1 MIEIK
6 ETLKKLISL
15 PGLSGY
21 EGPAREVIREAWQP
35 LVDEIS
41 VSPLGSLHALRRGSG
56 KEPRPS
62 ILLAAHMDA
71 IGLMVTGIQ
80 DGLLLF
86 TEVGGVDPRILP
98 GLRVTVHGKEDL
110 PAIVIQPPDYLLEP
124 SQRGKSVAME
134 YLFIDTGLEKEELS
148 KLVNIGDLV
157 SFAQEPL
164 ELSGKT
170 MVGHSLDNRIS
181 VAAITYC
188 LQELQ
193 HMKHSWDVWAVATI
207 QEEETLGGG
216 FTSPF
221 EINPSIAV
229 AIDVTF
235 AKGPGANDW
244 RTVGLSK
251 GPTLAWGPNAHPFVH
266 KKFKEIA
273 DQLEIPYQKEYIPK
287 HSGTDAYAMQ
297 VVAGGFPTMVIGI
310 PLRYMHTPVEMI
322 AMKDMERAGR
332 LMAETIVRLDVDFL
346 ENITWDEVKDE
357 NE

>member
-1 MIEIK
+1 MTDIK
-6 ETLKKLISL
+6 ELLMKLVRL

-21 EGPAREVIREAWQP
+21 EEPAREVIRDAWQP
-35 LVDEIS
+35 LVDEIK
-41 VSPLGSLHALRRGSG
+41 VSPIGSLHALKRGSG

-80 DGLLLF
+80 DGLLRF

-98 GLRVTVHGKEDL
+98 GLRVNVHAKRDL
-110 PAIVIQPPDYLLEP
+110 PGVVVQPPDYLLEP
-124 SQRGKSVAME
+124 SQRGKSVEMD
-134 YLFIDTGLEKEELS
+134 YLFIDTGLEADDIN
-148 KLVNIGDLV
+148 KLVKVGDLV
-157 SFAQEPL
+157 SFAQEPI

-170 MVGHSLDNRIS
+170 VVAHTLDNRIS
-181 VAAITYC
+181 VAAVTYC

-193 HMKHSWDVWAVATI
+193 HLKHEWDVWAVATV

-244 RTVGLSK
+244 RTVGLAK
-251 GPTLAWGPNAHPFVH
+251 GPTLAWGPNAHPYVH

-273 DQLEIPYQKEYIPK
+273 DQLDIPYQKEFIPK

-297 VVAGGFPTMVIGI
+297 VVAEGFPTMVIGI

-332 LMAETIVRLDVDFL
+332 LMAETIVRLDKDFM
-346 ENITWDEVKDE
+346 EKITWDEVKDE
-357 NE
+357 E

>member
-1 MIEIK
+1 MIEVK
-6 ETLKKLISL
+6 ETLKNLISL

-41 VSPLGSLHALRRGSG
+41 ISPLGSLHALRRGSG

-80 DGLLLF
+80 DGLLRF
-86 TEVGGVDPRILP
+86 TQVGGVDSRILP
-98 GLRVTVHGKEDL
+98 GLRVMVHGKENL
-110 PAIVIQPPDYLLEP
+110 PAIVVQPPDYLLEP
-124 SQRGKSVAME
+124 SQRGKSVEME
-134 YLFIDTGLEKEELS
+134 YLFIDTGLEADELS
-148 KLVNIGDLV
+148 KLVKIGDLV

-164 ELSGKT
+164 ELSGKII
-170 MVGHSLDNRIS
+170 VGHSLDNRIS

-193 HMKHSWDVWAVATI
+193 HLKHTWDVWAVATV
-207 QEEETLGGG
+207 QEEVILGGG

-221 EINPSIAV
+221 EIDPSIAV

-235 AKGPGANDW
+235 AKGPGTNDW

-251 GPTLAWGPNAHPFVH
+251 GPTLAWGPNIHPYVH
-266 KKFKEIA
+266 SKFKEIA
-273 DQLEIPYQKEYIPK
+273 DQLEIPYQNEYIPK

-297 VVAGGFPTMVIGI
+297 VVAGGFPTMVVGI
-310 PLRYMHTPVEMI
+310 PLRYMHTPVEMV
-322 AMKDMERAGR
+322 AMKDLERTGR
-332 LMAETIVRLDVDFL
+332 LLAETIVRLEVDFM
-346 ENITWDEVKDE
+346 EKITWDEVKDE
-357 NE
+357 NK

>member
-1 MIEIK
+1 MIDIK
-6 ETLKKLISL
+6 ELLMKLVTL

-21 EGPAREVIREAWQP
+21 EEPARDVIRNAWQP
-35 LVDEIS
+35 LVDEVK
-41 VSPLGSLHALRRGSG
+41 VSPIGSLHALKRGFA

-71 IGLMVTGIQ
+71 IGLMVTGTQ
-80 DGLLLF
+80 EGLLRF

-98 GLRVTVHGKEDL
+98 GLRVNVHAKKDVPG
-110 PAIVIQPPDYLLEP
+110 VVVQPPDYLLEP
-124 SQRGKSVAME
+124 SQRGKSVEMD
-134 YLFIDTGLEKEELS
+134 YLFIDTGLEDDELNE
-148 KLVNIGDLV
+148 LVKIGDLV
-157 SFAQEPL
+157 SFAQEPM

-170 MVGHSLDNRIS
+170 VVGHSLDNRIS

-193 HMKHSWDVWAVATI
+193 HLKHEWDVWAVATV

-244 RTVGLSK
+244 RTVGLAK
-251 GPTLAWGPNAHPFVH
+251 GPTLAWGPNAHPYVH

-273 DQLEIPYQKEYIPK
+273 DQLEIPYQKEFIPK

-297 VVAGGFPTMVIGI
+297 VVAEGFPTMVIGI

-332 LMAETIVRLDVDFL
+332 LMAETIVRLDNDFM
-346 ENITWDEVKDE
+346 EKITWDEVKDE
-357 NE
+357 E

>member
-1 MIEIK
+1 MTDLK

-21 EGPAREVIREAWQP
+21 EAPAREVIEAAWLP
-35 LVDEIS
+35 VVDEVS

-56 KEPRPS
+56 SEPRPS

-80 DGLLLF
+80 DGLLRF

-98 GLRVTVHGKEDL
+98 GLRVTVHGRKNL
-110 PAIVIQPPDYLLEP
+110 PAVVVQPADYLLEP
-124 SQRGKSVAME
+124 SQRGKSVAMD
-134 YLFIDTGLEKEELS
+134 YLFIDTGLEEIEVDEL
-148 KLVNIGDLV
+148 VRVGDLI

-170 MVGHSLDNRIS
+170 IVGHSLDNRIS

-193 HMKHSWDVWAVATI
+193 HMKHNWDVWAVATV

-221 EINPSIAV
+221 ELNPTIAV

-235 AKGPGANDW
+235 GKGPGANDW
-244 RTVGLSK
+244 RTVSLSK
-251 GPTLAWGPNAHPFVH
+251 GPTLGWGPNSHPYVH
-266 KKFKEIA
+266 KKFLDVAEE
-273 DQLEIPYQKEYIPK
+273 LEIPFQKEYIPR

-297 VVAGGFPTMVIGI
+297 VVAGGYPTMVIGI

-332 LMAETIVRLDVDFL
+332 LLAETIVRLEVDFMDK
-346 ENITWDEVKDE
+346 ITWDEVK
-357 NE
+357 NEE

>member
-1 MIEIK
+1 MTELK
-6 ETLKKLISL
+6 ETLKQLISL

-21 EGPAREVIREAWQP
+21 ESPAREVIRAAWEP

-41 VSPLGSLHALRRGSG
+41 VSPIGSLHALRRGTG
-56 KEPRPS
+56 PEPRPS

-80 DGLLLF
+80 EGLLRF

-98 GLRVTVHGKEDL
+98 GLRVTVHGRRDL
-110 PAIVIQPPDYLLEP
+110 PGLVVQPPDYLLEP
-124 SQRGKSVAME
+124 AQRGKSVGMD
-134 YLFIDTGLEKEELS
+134 YLFIDTGLEEDEVKEQ
-148 KLVNIGDLV
+148 VRIGDLA

-170 MVGHSLDNRIS
+170 IVGHSLDNRIS

-193 HMKHSWDVWAVATI
+193 HMVHSWDVWAVATA

-221 EINPSIAV
+221 EINPTVAV

-251 GPTLAWGPNAHPFVH
+251 GPTLAWGPNAHPYIH
-266 KKFKEIA
+266 KKFLDVAE
-273 DQLEIPYQKEYIPK
+273 QLEIPYQKEYVPR

-297 VVAGGFPTMVIGI
+297 VVAEGFPTMVIGI

-322 AMKDMERAGR
+322 ALKDMERAGR
-332 LMAETIVRLDVDFL
+332 LLAETIVRLEVDFM
-346 ENITWDEVKDE
+346 EKITWDEVKDE
-357 NE
+357 E

>member
-1 MIEIK
+1 MTEIK

-21 EGPAREVIREAWQP
+21 EEPARNVIKDAWFP

-41 VSPLGSLHALRRGSG
+41 VSALGSLHAFRRGCG
-56 KEPRPS
+56 AEPRPS

-80 DGLLLF
+80 DGLLRF

-98 GLRVTVHGKEDL
+98 GLRVTVHGTKDM
-110 PAIVIQPPDYLLEP
+110 PGVVVQPPDYLLEP
-124 SQRGKSVAME
+124 SQRGKSVAMD
-134 YLFIDTGLEKEELS
+134 YLFIDIGLEEEQ
-148 KLVNIGDLV
+148 VNQSVKIGDLV
-157 SFAQEPL
+157 SFAQVPL

-170 MVGHSLDNRIS
+170 VVGHSLDNRIS
-181 VAAITYC
+181 VMAITYC

-193 HMKHSWDVWAVATI
+193 HMKHTWDVWAVATV

-216 FTSPF
+216 FTSPY

-244 RTVGLSK
+244 RTVGLAK
-251 GPTLAWGPNAHPFVH
+251 GPTLAWGPNAHPYVH
-266 KKFKEIA
+266 KKFKEVA
-273 DQLEIPYQKEYIPK
+273 DQLEIPYQKEFVPK

-297 VVAGGFPTMVIGI
+297 VVADGFPTMVIGI

-332 LMAETIVRLDVDFL
+332 LLAETIVRLDVDFMDK
-346 ENITWDEVKDE
+346 ITWDEVKDE
-357 NE
+357 EE

>member
-1 MIEIK
+1 MTDLK

-21 EGPAREVIREAWQP
+21 EAPAREVIEAAWLP
-35 LVDEIS
+35 MVDQVS

-56 KEPRPS
+56 PEPRPS

-80 DGLLLF
+80 DGLLRF

-98 GLRVTVHGKEDL
+98 GLRVSVHGRKDL
-110 PAIVIQPPDYLLEP
+110 PAVVVQPTDYLLEP
-124 SQRGKSVAME
+124 SQRGKSVAMD
-134 YLFIDTGLEKEELS
+134 YLFIDTGLEGKEVDEI
-148 KLVNIGDLV
+148 VRVGDLV

-164 ELSGKT
+164 ELSGRT
-170 MVGHSLDNRIS
+170 IVGHSLDNRIS

-193 HMKHSWDVWAVATI
+193 HMNHKWDVWAVATV

-221 EINPSIAV
+221 ELNPTIAV

-235 AKGPGANDW
+235 GKGPGANDW
-244 RTVGLSK
+244 RTVSLSK
-251 GPTLAWGPNAHPFVH
+251 GPTLGWGPNAHPYVH
-266 KKFKEIA
+266 KKFLEVA
-273 DQLEIPYQKEYIPK
+273 EELEIPFQKEYIPR

-297 VVAGGFPTMVIGI
+297 VVAGGYPTMVIGI

-332 LMAETIVRLDVDFL
+332 LLAETIVRLEVDFMD
-346 ENITWDEVKDE
+346 NITWDEVMDE
-357 NE
+357 E

>member
-1 MIEIK
+1 MTELK

-21 EGPAREVIREAWQP
+21 ETPAREVIREAWEP

-41 VSPLGSLHALRRGSG
+41 VSPIGSLHALRRGTG
-56 KEPRPS
+56 AEPRPS

-71 IGLMVTGIQ
+71 IGLMITGIQ
-80 DGLLLF
+80 DGLLRF

-98 GLRVTVHGKEDL
+98 GLRVTVHGRKDL
-110 PAIVIQPPDYLLEP
+110 PGLVVQPPDYLLDP

-134 YLFIDTGLEKEELS
+134 HLFIDIGLEEDEVNELIR
-148 KLVNIGDLV
+148 IGDLA

-170 MVGHSLDNRIS
+170 IVGHSLDNRIS

-193 HMKHSWDVWAVATI
+193 HMLPTWDVWAVATV

-221 EINPSIAV
+221 KINPSVAV

-244 RTVGLSK
+244 RTVGLAK
-251 GPTLAWGPNAHPFVH
+251 GPTLAWGPNVHPYIH
-266 KKFKEIA
+266 KKFLDVAE
-273 DQLEIPYQKEYIPK
+273 QLEIPYQKEFVPR

-297 VVAGGFPTMVIGI
+297 VVAGGYPTMVVGI

-322 AMKDMERAGR
+322 ALKDMERAGR
-332 LMAETIVRLDVDFL
+332 LLAETIVRLEVDFMDK
-346 ENITWDEVKDE
+346 ITWDEVKDE
-357 NE
+357 E

>member
-1 MIEIK
+1 MTDLK

-21 EGPAREVIREAWQP
+21 EAPAREVIEAAWLP
-35 LVDEIS
+35 MVDEVS

-56 KEPRPS
+56 PEPRPS

-80 DGLLLF
+80 DGLLRF

-98 GLRVTVHGKEDL
+98 GLRVTVHGRKDL
-110 PAIVIQPPDYLLEP
+110 PAVVVQPADYLLEP
-124 SQRGKSVAME
+124 SQRGKSVAMD
-134 YLFIDTGLEKEELS
+134 YLFIDTGLEESEVDELV
-148 KLVNIGDLV
+148 KVGDLV

-170 MVGHSLDNRIS
+170 IVGHSLDNRIS

-193 HMKHSWDVWAVATI
+193 HMKHKWDVWAVATV

-221 EINPSIAV
+221 ELNPTIAV

-235 AKGPGANDW
+235 GKGPGANDW
-244 RTVGLSK
+244 RTVSLSK
-251 GPTLAWGPNAHPFVH
+251 GPTLGWGPNAHPYVH
-266 KKFKEIA
+266 KKFLEVA
-273 DQLEIPYQKEYIPK
+273 EDLEIPFQKEYIPR

-297 VVAGGFPTMVIGI
+297 VVAGGYPTMVIGI

-332 LMAETIVRLDVDFL
+332 LLAETIVRLEVDFMDK
-346 ENITWDEVKDE
+346 ITWDEVKDE
-357 NE
+357 E

>member
-1 MIEIK
+1 MTDLK

-21 EGPAREVIREAWQP
+21 EAPAREVIEAAWLP
-35 LVDEIS
+35 MVDEVS
-41 VSPLGSLHALRRGSG
+41 VSLLGSLHALRRGSG
-56 KEPRPS
+56 SEPRPS

-80 DGLLLF
+80 DGLLRF

-98 GLRVTVHGKEDL
+98 GLRVTVHGRKNL
-110 PAIVIQPPDYLLEP
+110 PAVVVQPADYLLEP
-124 SQRGKSVAME
+124 SQRGKSVAMD
-134 YLFIDTGLEKEELS
+134 YLFIDTGLEEIEVDEL
-148 KLVNIGDLV
+148 VRVGDLI

-170 MVGHSLDNRIS
+170 IVGHSLDNRIS

-193 HMKHSWDVWAVATI
+193 HMKHNWDVWAVATV

-221 EINPSIAV
+221 ELNPTIAV

-235 AKGPGANDW
+235 GKGPGANDW
-244 RTVGLSK
+244 RTVSLSK
-251 GPTLAWGPNAHPFVH
+251 GPTLGWGPNAHPYVH
-266 KKFKEIA
+266 KKFLDVAEE
-273 DQLEIPYQKEYIPK
+273 LEIPFQKEYIPR

-297 VVAGGFPTMVIGI
+297 VVAGGYPTMVIGI

-332 LMAETIVRLDVDFL
+332 LLAETIVRLEVDFMDK
-346 ENITWDEVKDE
+346 ITWDEVKDE
-357 NE
+357 E

>member
-1 MIEIK
+1 MAELK

-21 EGPAREVIREAWQP
+21 ETPAREVIKNAWQP

-41 VSPLGSLHALRRGSG
+41 VSPLGSLHALKRGTG
-56 KEPRPS
+56 PDPRPS

-71 IGLMVTGIQ
+71 IGLMVTGLQ
-80 DGLLLF
+80 EGLLRF

-98 GLRVTVHGKEDL
+98 GLRVTVHGRKDL
-110 PAIVIQPPDYLLEP
+110 PGVVVQPPDYLLEP

-134 YLFIDTGLEKEELS
+134 YLFIDMGLEDKEVNELV
-148 KLVNIGDLV
+148 KVGDLV

-170 MVGHSLDNRIS
+170 IVGHSLDNRIS
-181 VAAITYC
+181 IAAITYC

-193 HMKHSWDVWAVATI
+193 HMKHNWDVWAVATV

-221 EINPSIAV
+221 QLNPTIAV

-235 AKGPGANDW
+235 GKGPGANDW
-244 RTVGLSK
+244 RTVNLSK
-251 GPTLAWGPNAHPFVH
+251 GPTLGWGSNAHPYIH
-266 KKFKEIA
+266 KKFLDVAEE
-273 DQLEIPYQKEYIPK
+273 LEIPFQKEYIPR

-332 LMAETIVRLDVDFL
+332 LMAETIVRLEVDFM
-346 ENITWDEVKDE
+346 EKITWDEVKDE
-357 NE
+357 E